1 MNTRVPAHDRF
12 EDRLLRAILDDFDH
26 LSAAARPLPGQSR
39 NVRTGAAVAL
49 PAAAAVAALAA
60 VSAPL
65 LHHPSGQA
73 PAAGRA
79 HTAAGSVPIAAH
91 DAAYVVARTETALSG
106 TGRYVLV
113 TTSYAPDSQTGAPTV
128 SRSWV
133 VTGGNTVRNEVLGAT
148 GSPVEGSVITTTPK
162 ATTVVS
168 IDYQARTWSTST
180 QPAQASSGPGPLPQT
195 PAQAAQML
203 RSQLGAGTAT
213 LIGPAT
219 IGGRSTVEIEVRSA
233 QGTQRIWVDPS
244 SYLPVQEID
253 TAAGVAQDSPQA
265 DRSDYRW
272 LQPTAANMALVTAA
286 AAIPSSFSEVPP
298 APAG

>member
-1 MNTRVPAHDRF
+1 MNTRMPAHDRF
-12 EDRLLRAILDDFDH
+12 EDRLLAAILDDFDH
-26 LSAAARPLPGQSR
+26 LSAAARPLPGQRR
-39 NVRTGAAVAL
+39 NLRTGAAVAL
-49 PAAAAVAALAA
+49 PAAAAVATLAV

-65 LHHPSGQA
+65 VHHPSGQA
-73 PAAGRA
+73 PATGRA
-79 HTAAGSVPIAAH
+79 HTAGGSVPIAAR

-128 SRSWV
+128 SRSWA
-133 VTGGNTVRNEVLGAT
+133 VTGGNTVRDELIGAT
-148 GSPVEGSVITTTPK
+148 GSPVEGSVITTTAQ
-162 ATTVVS
+162 ATTIVS
-168 IDYQARTWSTST
+168 IDYRARTWSTSSG
-180 QPAQASSGPGPLPQT
+180 PAPASSGPAPLPQT
-195 PAQAAQML
+195 PAQSAQRL
-203 RSQLGAGTAT
+203 RADLAAGTAT

-244 SYLPVQEID
+244 SYLPVQEVD

-265 DRSDYRW
+265 DRTDYQW

-286 AAIPSSFSEVPP
+286 AAIPSGFTEVPP
-298 APAG
+298 APVG